1 MQIYLV
7 RHGESQGNLEQRF
20 IGASSP
26 YGLTEVGTQQ
36 AENTAH
42 ILSNYEI
49 SNTARLYASP
59 TVRTVET
66 AEILSKKLG
75 KYYFEEETLTE
86 IDLGEME
93 DMQKD
98 DVQKKYAN
106 VVRNFSEKPSLC
118 EIPGGESIPD
128 VQQRVLSFIYDRL
141 DEGRDLILVCHDIVI
156 RTFLVYA
163 MNMSIDF
170 IWSLSPDEMTL
181 SSPAKF
187 EYGDSDI
194 PLGSVS
200 VVKYEKG
207 EFEVEKIGIT

>member
-1 MQIYLV
+1 MYIYLV

-20 IGASSP
+20 IGAHSS
-26 YGLTEVGTQQ
+26 YGLTEVGIHQVERAAQ
-36 AENTAH
+36 V
-42 ILSNYEI
+42 LSDFNIPDNSRIYV
-49 SNTARLYASP
+49 SP

-66 AEILSKKLG
+66 AEILSKHLSKF
-75 KYYFEEETLTE
+75 YFEEDRLTE
-86 IDLGEME
+86 IDLGKME

-98 DVQKKYAN
+98 EVQKKYVN

-128 VQQRVLSFIYDRL
+128 VQQRVLSFIYDQL
-141 DEGRDLILVCHDIVI
+141 DDGRDLILVCHDIVI
-156 RTFLVYA
+156 RAFLVYA

-170 IWSLSPDEMTL
+170 IWSLSPDELAL

-200 VVKYEKG
+200 VVKYENG
-207 EFEVEKIGIT
+207 EFEVEKIGCV